1 VTGNVRRAAKPTPKH
16 RRPNPEG
23 RKLRPKPVRSHL
35 QRRPRNKVE
44 VPARNEKRGPFPLRV
59 LRAKRRLKLANP
71 SRHRN
76 SATGLELQLK
86 EAASRS
92 MELLDKTLQ
101 KVNEVREQ
109 LIEPVPQDQESTPG
123 AAAEIASG
131 PGSSETA
138 AVEAEP
144 PRTGQN
150 LVPDSL
156 DAPYRGPRK
165 PIGSQGL
172 EAAITQA
179 VKSRGAGCQ
188 DFVGVI
194 VQRTKPESPSDA
206 NWNIKGVR
214 FGVVCREEAGRVLAI
229 VVARMQ
235 QEFSLSA
242 D

>member
-1 VTGNVRRAAKPTPKH
+1 VRRAAKPDSKH

-35 QRRPRNKVE
+35 QRRPRNKVKVVGRAGSRE
-44 VPARNEKRGPFPLRV
+44 KKRGPFPLRV
-59 LRAKRRLKLANP
+59 LRAKRRLRLANP
-71 SRHRN
+71 RRHR
-76 SATGLELQLK
+76 SGATRLELQLK

-92 MELLDKTLQ
+92 MELLDETLQ
-101 KVNEVREQ
+101 KVNDVREQ
-109 LIEPVPQDQESTPG
+109 LIEPRPQDHESSPP

-131 PGSSETA
+131 PASSETP

-144 PRTGQN
+144 TSTGQK
-150 LVPDSL
+150 LVPDPL

-194 VQRTKPESPSDA
+194 VQRTKPASPSDA

-214 FGVVCREEAGRVLAI
+214 FGVVCREEAGKVLAT

-235 QEFSLSA
+235 QEFSLSS

>member
-1 VTGNVRRAAKPTPKH
+1 VRRAAKPNSKH
-16 RRPNPEG
+16 RRPNQEG

-35 QRRPRNKVE
+35 QRRSRNKVK
-44 VPARNEKRGPFPLRV
+44 VPGRAGSRKEKRGPFPLRV
-59 LRAKRRLKLANP
+59 LRAKRLLKLANP
-71 SRHRN
+71 RRDLS
-76 SATGLELQLK
+76 SATMLELQLK

-92 MELLDKTLQ
+92 MELLDDTLQ

-109 LIEPVPQDQESTPG
+109 LIEPAPQDHESTPA
-123 AAAEIASG
+123 AAAESASG
-131 PGSSETA
+131 PASPATP

-144 PRTGQN
+144 SSTGQN
-150 LVPDSL
+150 LAPDAL

-194 VQRTKPESPSDA
+194 VQRKKPEFPSDA

>member
-44 VPARNEKRGPFPLRV
+44 VLARNEKRGPFPLRV

-109 LIEPVPQDQESTPG
+109 LIEPVPQDHESTPA

-131 PGSSETA
+131 PAS
-138 AVEAEP
+138 P
-144 PRTGQN
+144 
-150 LVPDSL
+150 
-156 DAPYRGPRK
+156 
-165 PIGSQGL
+165 
-172 EAAITQA
+172 
-179 VKSRGAGCQ
+179 
-188 DFVGVI
+188 VGVI